1 MGGMPCVEFG
11 EKTVSKSSAGLSQH
25 DSYLANIPSH
35 IPSYFTSLVKQRC
48 LEDLRSYYVHLC
60 ERLDAVPKGES
71 KRLSL
76 MQQINGALSA
86 MRYLETAS
94 EEEVRH
100 AHERFLKEVAE
111 TGFTPPSQTG

>member
-1 MGGMPCVEFG
+1 M
-11 EKTVSKSSAGLSQH
+11 SKPSAESSQH

-35 IPSYFTSLVKQRC
+35 IPSHFASPGKQHC

-60 ERLDAVPKGES
+60 KRLDAMPKGEP

-76 MQQINGALSA
+76 MQEINGALSA
-86 MRYLETAS
+86 MRSLEAAS

-100 AHERFLKEVAE
+100 AHALFLQEAAK

>member
-1 MGGMPCVEFG
+1 M
-11 EKTVSKSSAGLSQH
+11 SKPSAGLSQH
-25 DSYLANIPSH
+25 DFYLANIPSH
-35 IPSYFTSLVKQRC
+35 IPSYFTAPVKQRC
-48 LEDLRSYYVHLC
+48 LEDLRSYYIHMC
-60 ERLDAVPKGES
+60 ERLDAVPKGEP

-76 MQQINGALSA
+76 MQQVNGALSA

-100 AHERFLKEVAE
+100 AHEQFLKEVTE